1 MNDLS
6 FSVCGYFSIL
16 NYSYVMIL
24 LLCVFKVW
32 FMNIF
37 FLKILI
43 DLDYER
49 LIYICKIL
57 VLGVKL

>member
-6 FSVCGYFSIL
+6 FSVCGYFCIL
-16 NYSYVMIL
+16 NYSYVVIL